1 MFDVA
6 HERDCRV
13 INLPGRDWFYLLGPQ
28 NSSAKN
34 LAFGVAT
41 FPADSNAPAHTHDTQ
56 EEIIFILSGR
66 GEFVTPESRT
76 ALEPGTAIFI
86 PPGSPHQIVVTG
98 SETIKL
104 VTVFSPPVVPGA
116 YDPKGNK

>member
-6 HERDCRV
+6 HEQDCRV

-41 FPADSNAPAHTHDTQ
+41 FPPDSKAPAHTHDTQ

-66 GEFVTPESRT
+66 GKFVTAERT
-76 ALEPGTAIFI
+76 VALEPGTAIFI

-98 SETIKL
+98 DETIKL

-116 YDPKGNK
+116 YDPKENK

>member
-1 MFDVA
+1 MFDVS
-6 HERDCRV
+6 HERACRV
-13 INLPGRDWFYLLGPQ
+13 INLPGRDWFYLLGPE

-34 LAFGVAT
+34 LTFGVAT
-41 FPADSNAPAHTHDTQ
+41 FPPDSKAPPHTHDTQ

-66 GEFVTPESRT
+66 GEFVTPESST
-76 ALEPGTAIFI
+76 ALEPGTAVFI

-98 SETIKL
+98 DETIKL

-116 YDPKGNK
+116 YDPKGRK

>member
-1 MFDVA
+1 MFQVA

-28 NSSAKN
+28 NSGAKN
-34 LAFGVAT
+34 LAFGLAT
-41 FPADSNAPAHTHDTQ
+41 FPPDSNAPAHTHDTQ
-56 EEIIFILSGR
+56 EEIIFILSGH
-66 GEFVTPESRT
+66 GDFVTAERT
-76 ALEPGTAIFI
+76 MKLEPGTAIFI

-98 SETIKL
+98 DETIKL

-116 YDPKGNK
+116 YDPKGS